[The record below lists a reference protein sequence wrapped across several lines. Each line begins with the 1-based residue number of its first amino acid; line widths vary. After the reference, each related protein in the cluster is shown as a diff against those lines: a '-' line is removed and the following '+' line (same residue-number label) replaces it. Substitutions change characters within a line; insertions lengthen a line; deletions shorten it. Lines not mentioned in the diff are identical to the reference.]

1 VDTAGYDPAAIDAA
15 FDWLTGRHPTAPVCA
30 VGPDGLMVELP
41 ECFDAGRH
49 VLLRGRSPLDFVAA
63 PDAVH
68 VVATWERVRT
78 QGMARVVVGLISG
91 ERATMHCFD
100 LRHRYGVFVI
110 VVAPTDAADP
120 AALLDGQTD
129 LSHLPPR
136 ICRLNRDEVAVVVDA
151 DAAALSVLGWPREAL
166 VGRRSI
172 ELVHPDDVERAIA
185 NWMAMLEAP
194 GQPVRWRGRY
204 ARADGSW
211 LWLDI
216 TNTNRLGDPDHGDVV
231 SEMVD
236 IADEMAAHEAL
247 RERERLLRR
256 LTEALPSGVV
266 QFDLGRRVLH
276 ANEQFSAIVG
286 GDTVEALL
294 DAVVDDDRALIHAA
308 LDAVLRGGADA
319 NLEVHL
325 SGDRVCRVA
334 LRALTDE
341 HGVVSGGLICVDDVT
356 EAARLRQQLELRA
369 TFDGL
374 TSCFSRSS
382 ILAAMADLGT
392 REPGTG
398 VVFVDL
404 DRFKQ
409 VNDELGHG
417 AGDEL
422 LAAIGDRLRRAVRDV
437 DLVGRV
443 GGDEFLVLCPGA
455 ESLEA
460 VDAIGRRITEAVS
473 EPLVLGGEHPV
484 VPRVSIGTAWAPAG
498 ADLSVLVTDADAAMY
513 AAKRAR

>member
-1 VDTAGYDPAAIDAA
+1 VYVAVFAPA
-15 FDWLTGRHPTAPVCA
+15 
-30 VGPDGLMVELP
+30 
-41 ECFDAGRH
+41 
-49 VLLRGRSPLDFVAA
+49 
-63 PDAVH
+63 DAV
-68 VVATWERVRT
+68 E
-78 QGMARVVVGLISG
+78 
-91 ERATMHCFD
+91 
-100 LRHRYGVFVI
+100 
-110 VVAPTDAADP
+110 
-120 AALLDGQTD
+120 DGGSVLAGHAD

-136 ICRLNRDEVAVVVDA
+136 VCRLHRDELAMVTAAD
-151 DAAALSVLGWPREAL
+151 DAAVDVLGWPREAL

-185 NWMAMLEAP
+185 NWMAMLESP

-216 TNTNRLGDPDHGDVV
+216 TNTNRLGDPDHADVV

-266 QFDLGRRVLH
+266 QFDLARRILH
-276 ANEQFSAIVG
+276 ANEQFAAIVG
-286 GDTVEALL
+286 DDTLESLL
-294 DAVVDDDRALIHAA
+294 DAVVDPERPRVEAAVDALLAAGDD
-308 LDAVLRGGADA
+308 AD
-319 NLEVHL
+319 LEVHL
-325 SGDRVCRVA
+325 AGDRVCRVA

-341 HGVVSGGLICVDDVT
+341 HGDVTGGLACIDDVT
-356 EAARLRQQLELRA
+356 EATRLRQQLELRA

-374 TSCFSRSS
+374 TACFSRNS
-382 ILAAMADLGT
+382 ILAAMADLVP

-409 VNDELGHG
+409 VNDELGHA

-422 LAAIGDRLRRAVRDV
+422 LAAVGERLRHAVREV

-455 ESLEA
+455 ESVAA
-460 VDAIGRRITEAVS
+460 VDAIGRRIVEAVS
-473 EPLVLGGEHPV
+473 EPMVLAGDHPV
-484 VPRVSIGTAWAPAG
+484 VPRASIGTAWAPAG
-498 ADLSVLVTDADAAMY
+498 ADLSALVSEADAAMY
-513 AAKRAR
+513 AAKRGR